1 MLPADEDISVQM
13 GAGLD
18 KLEKEIEAL
27 DSTVERYEKALHEY
41 QDSDI
46 PVEELETNVE
56 AVVDDFCNVFNS
68 MDWLG
73 ETTGSIVGGEPEES
87 YEKFPAYRGL
97 VFAAHH
103 TGENVNEISVTCSMD
118 GPVQREQEE
127 IVDTWNEFKD
137 VYGKALEVED
147 TARDISV
154 EEGREQEG
162 LDPYAFETPFQVLE
176 EKYDRISD
184 LKECVNGSYR

>member
-1 MLPADEDISVQM
+1 MSPAHEDISVQM

-46 PVEELETNVE
+46 PVEELETNVD
-56 AVVDDFCNVFNS
+56 AVVDEFSNVFNS

-73 ETTGSIVGGEPEES
+73 ETTGTIAGADPEES
-87 YEKFPAYRGL
+87 YEKFTAYRGL

-103 TGENVNEISVTCSMD
+103 TGENVNEISVTCSRD
-118 GPVQREQEE
+118 GPVQREQDE

-154 EEGREQEG
+154 EKGREQEG

-176 EKYDRISD
+176 DQYDRISD
-184 LKECVNGSYR
+184 LNECVNGSYR